1 MNDGK
6 SVEKRI
12 DEKLEDRGWGKYDI
26 LADYHQK
33 NDDNDD
39 KELPLPLSNEEY
51 QKFAL
56 LLGKLSIQDQNPTL
70 CDIYFEL
77 RDRATKGNHYPEPSG
92 EEFWKMEEVMFEIGS
107 NPDLRNENKGSR
119 NRK

>member
-6 SVEKRI
+6 SVKERL

-26 LADYHQK
+26 LGDYHSS
-33 NDDNDD
+33 NDDMNDV
-39 KELPLPLSNEEY
+39 KPLPLSDEEY

-56 LLGKLSIQDQNPTL
+56 LLGKLSVQDQNPNL

-77 RDRATKGNHYPEPSG
+77 RDRATKGNHYKEPSG
-92 EEFWKMEEVMFEIGS
+92 EEFWKMEEAMFEIGS
-107 NPDLRNENKGSR
+107 NPDLRNKNKDSR
-119 NRK
+119 NKK